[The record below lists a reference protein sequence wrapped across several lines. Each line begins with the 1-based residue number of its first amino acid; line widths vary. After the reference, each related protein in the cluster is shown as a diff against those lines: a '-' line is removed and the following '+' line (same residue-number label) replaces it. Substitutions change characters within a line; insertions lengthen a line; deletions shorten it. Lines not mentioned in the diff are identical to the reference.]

1 MSNSNVPLE
10 EAVVRLLLQAP
21 ENWQPT
27 PSDLAQQERQAL
39 EALVGAGLVERR
51 ITFAV
56 RLPGQTEQ
64 ATISIEVTG
73 EFGLAEAMEAAV
85 QDLWLRWGERW
96 AELHKQIDT
105 PRPIVEVQE
114 NLWRLTADGESAQ
127 TDLGGTLKDRQRV
140 IDFVLKRGFFDGTP
154 KRLPDGRIT
163 RRQPVQGYGRLLRC
177 QIENAPSGPVGVQV
191 ANWAEGAE
199 AFAQAFERLFQAF
212 TPPAKESPTPKAEPE
227 FIFRQE
233 GGAWRIKA
241 FGEEGLFPPLKGLA
255 YIAELVGSGSKRAT
269 ELEAPSKDI
278 RQEVPSKDGLDWEEA
293 EGFSAVGF
301 REEVPIDQEAQQSYK
316 QRLQELEEEIEE
328 AQRNHDLG
336 RLANLQEEKNQILQ
350 ELLAR
355 PTDPEKKRLVKRIVK
370 NLEKAYQTL
379 EKTMPKT
386 AWHFRSSIFREGEL
400 FYYRPVDPPPWNRP
414 KGNSPQNPPCST

>member
-1 MSNSNVPLE
+1 
-10 EAVVRLLLQAP
+10 LQAP

-127 TDLGGTLKDRQRV
+127 TDLGGTPEDRQRV

-163 RRQPVQGYGRLLRC
+163 RRQPVRGYGRLLRC

-212 TPPAKESPTPKAEPE
+212 TPPAKESPAAAAPEAGGKQSAAPAASAPETQATSEAEPKSGKRRYRPETWERVIQFFTQLGQEKISAIVEAIESTRKTEDCLQRLWELGIDLRPYKAEE
-227 FIFRQE
+227 IASLL
-233 GGAWRIKA
+233 GCHKTTVIK
-241 FGEEGLFPPLKGLA
+241 
-255 YIAELVGSGSKRAT
+255 T
-269 ELEAPSKDI
+269 
-278 RQEVPSKDGLDWEEA
+278 DWW
-293 EGFSAVGF
+293 
-301 REEVPIDQEAQQSYK
+301 
-316 QRLQELEEEIEE
+316 
-328 AQRNHDLG
+328 
-336 RLANLQEEKNQILQ
+336 
-350 ELLAR
+350 
-355 PTDPEKKRLVKRIVK
+355 KKRMGK
-370 NLEKAYQTL
+370 E
-379 EKTMPKT
+379 
-386 AWHFRSSIFREGEL
+386 
-400 FYYRPVDPPPWNRP
+400 
-414 KGNSPQNPPCST
+414 